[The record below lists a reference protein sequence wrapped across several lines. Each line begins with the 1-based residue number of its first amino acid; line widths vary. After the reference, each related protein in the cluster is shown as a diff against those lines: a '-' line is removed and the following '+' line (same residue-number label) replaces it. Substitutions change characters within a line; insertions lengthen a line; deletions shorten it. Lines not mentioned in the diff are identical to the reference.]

1 MKKIIPA
8 FIFLLTMLFIFLF
21 SLKDFISAK
30 DDDNFMKACETNSI
44 RHSGETIT
52 FPLGRERHR
61 YEVELSDGK
70 TYFISEELYRK
81 IITRGCGGNVSEDSN
96 N

>member
-8 FIFLLTMLFIFLF
+8 FVFLLLMLFIFLF

-44 RHSGETIT
+44 RHNCKKVIFDSRGKFERIEISHIYSMKNMSLDT
-52 FPLGRERHR
+52 FIFKG
-61 YEVELSDGK
+61 
-70 TYFISEELYRK
+70 
-81 IITRGCGGNVSEDSN
+81 
-96 N
+96 

>member
-8 FIFLLTMLFIFLF
+8 FIFLLAMLSIFLF

-30 DDDNFMKACETNSI
+30 DDNKFMEACETNTI
-44 RHSGETIT
+44 RHSGEMIT
-52 FPLGRERHR
+52 FPFRRERHR
-61 YEVELSDGK
+61 YDVELSDGK

-81 IITRGCGGNVSEDSN
+81 IITRGCGKYVDEGSDN
-96 N
+96 